1 MLNTTISGKSDPKI
15 IKTAVDSFLNG
26 VVDLIFPPEI
36 AYSGLAKMAGL
47 KPIFLSRAKKASG
60 EIVDILQEINERA
73 GILRSWEYADLA
85 EKEFRS
91 WSPDGE
97 KLSVGVS
104 ACVDRGIAS
113 EAVSAPDAAM
123 GRTLAGDIPFSHIA
137 SKNSFVLDASALKK
151 RLIHGGRGGG
161 GTVLE
166 LLVEHT
172 GCGRRGQML
181 ANEAS
186 GSEVPDLGY
195 VFDRVESLAS
205 QFEGIKI
212 DIEKKLGLIKKLWES
227 YEKKDGAVL
236 APDGGLWAG
245 VIAKIAQRQA
255 LENLPLVKIVAPIE
269 IFDKSNANLIVGA
282 DSLSALTHP
291 IVLQEGGFT
300 AKALDELANK
310 GIIFSLKDCPLQ
322 RGQSSVDYA
331 DLQSDWLNI
340 QSKISG
346 LTQKLWVQYR
356 SEKSAKK
363 PLTDMVNRFLDL
375 SLSCGAGSRS
385 ARQGLSPLI
394 RARMTHQLFRC
405 LSYTSL
411 LGTFEKGH
419 PSGKHLEDHLA
430 TGDHS
435 TGAKRHLALG
445 QGDLSRPSAAEIFTG
460 YTVLL
465 HSKPGHDG
473 TPIPLFIKVDTER
486 QSDQPMTTEETD
498 IATSD
503 MREALKLWPYM
514 AVGDLIPVVTVRG
527 KITGGGVD
535 RLPYSIVANLGSI
548 VEMSEGRNKVLP
560 DLVPALNSFGKV
572 VQVPASAVIEVGL
585 ETGDDLRDFRNK
597 VMLVADR
604 FSDPAVQKSFR
615 KR

>member
-1 MLNTTISGKSDPKI
+1 MPSRLNTTISGKSDPKI

-26 VVDLIFPPEI
+26 VVGLIFPPEI
-36 AYSGLAKMAGL
+36 LNSSLSKMAGL
-47 KPIFLSRAKKASG
+47 KPIFLSRAKKASA
-60 EIVDILQEINERA
+60 EIADILQEINQRA
-73 GILRSWEYADLA
+73 QILRSREYADLA

-113 EAVSAPDAAM
+113 EAVSAPDASM
-123 GRTLAGDIPFSHIA
+123 GRTLGGDIPFSHIA

-166 LLVEHT
+166 IMVEHT

-186 GSEVPDLGY
+186 GSEIPDLGY
-195 VFDRVESLAS
+195 VFDRVESLAG
-205 QFEGIKI
+205 QFSGSKSEIAKGI
-212 DIEKKLGLIKKLWES
+212 GLIKNLWNT
-227 YEKKDGAVL
+227 YDKKDGAVL

-245 VIAKIAQRQA
+245 IVAKIAQRQA
-255 LENLPLVKIVAPIE
+255 LENLETVKIVAPIE
-269 IFDKSNANLIVGA
+269 IFDKSNANLIAGA

-291 IVLQEGGFT
+291 IVLKEGGYT
-300 AKALDELANK
+300 AKALDELADK
-310 GIIFSLKDCPLQ
+310 GIIFSLSKEDCPLQ
-322 RGQSSVDYA
+322 RGQSSLDYA
-331 DLQSDWLNI
+331 DLQSDWLNV
-340 QSKISG
+340 QSKISR
-346 LTQKLWVQYR
+346 LTQELWNKYLA
-356 SEKSAKK
+356 EKSGKG
-363 PLTDMVNRFLDL
+363 PLTNMVNRFLGVVL
-375 SLSCGAGSRS
+375 KQA
-385 ARQGLSPLI
+385 SPLI
-394 RARMTHQLFRC
+394 RARMTHQLFRNLAYC
-405 LSYTSL
+405 RL

-465 HSKPGHDG
+465 HSTPGHHG

-486 QSDQPMTTEETD
+486 TSDQPMTTEETD

-548 VEMSEGRNKVLP
+548 VEMNEARNRVLP
-560 DLVPALNSFGKV
+560 DLVPALNTQGKV
-572 VQVPASAVIEVGL
+572 MQIPASAVIEAGL
-585 ETGDDLRDFRNK
+585 DAGDDLKDFRAK